1 MVDTQAAKKPVRH
14 GPLLPPRAR
23 QLVLTV
29 HVIAA
34 GAWIGVDVM
43 VAVLVVV
50 GMTAADPAAAGLA
63 YQALGTYVL
72 GPMLV
77 SALLC
82 LATGVALGMFTR
94 WGLVRYWWVAVK
106 LAMNLALCAAIL
118 FALRPGMPEVA
129 AYGQALAGGAPPAPE
144 VVAQL
149 VYPPAVSLTAL
160 ALATWIAV
168 AKPWGRLRRRRRPD
182 AAGLRNPG

>member
-1 MVDTQAAKKPVRH
+1 MRK
-14 GPLLPPRAR
+14 
-23 QLVLTV
+23 LVLTL
-29 HVIAA
+29 HVVSA

-43 VAVLVVV
+43 VAVLVAV

-63 YQALGTYVL
+63 YQALGTYVV

-77 SALLC
+77 SALVC
-82 LATGVALGMFTR
+82 LGTGLALGAFTR

-106 LAMNLALCAAIL
+106 LVMNLALCAAIL

-129 AYGQALAGGAPPAPE
+129 AYGAALSDGAAPAPE

-149 VYPPAVSLTAL
+149 VYPPAVSLAAL
-160 ALATWIAV
+160 TLATWIAV
-168 AKPWGRLRRRRRPD
+168 AKPWGRLRDR
-182 AAGLRNPG
+182 AGTTGPA

>member
-1 MVDTQAAKKPVRH
+1 MSNTRVTKRSARGNQ
-14 GPLLPPRAR
+14 LPPWAR
-23 QLVLTV
+23 KLVLTL
-29 HVIAA
+29 HVVSA

-43 VAVLVVV
+43 VAVLVV
-50 GMTAADPAAAGLA
+50 AGLTAPAPQAGVA
-63 YQALGTYVL
+63 YQALGTYVV

-77 SALLC
+77 TALTC
-82 LATGVALGMFTR
+82 LVTGVALGLFTR

-118 FALRPGMPEVA
+118 FALRPGMPQVVS
-129 AYGQALAGGAPPAPE
+129 YGADLAAGGAPDPA

-160 ALATWIAV
+160 LLATWIAV
-168 AKPWGRLRRRRRPD
+168 AKPWGKLRR
-182 AAGLRNPG
+182 AA

>member
-1 MVDTQAAKKPVRH
+1 MVNTQASRNPVRR

-23 QLVLTV
+23 KLVLTV
-29 HVIAA
+29 HVISA

-43 VAVLVVV
+43 VAVLVVT

-72 GPMLV
+72 APMLL

-82 LATGVALGMFTR
+82 LATGVVLGMFTR

-106 LAMNLALCAAIL
+106 LAMTIALCAAIL

-129 AYGQALAGGAPPAPE
+129 AYGQALAGGAFPSPE
-144 VVAQL
+144 AVAQL

-160 ALATWIAV
+160 AVATWLAV
-168 AKPWGRLRRRRRPD
+168 AKPWGTLRKRS
-182 AAGLRNPG
+182 